1 MILAVE
7 IDELEQEHAKQAEYL
22 TQQIKELRENE
33 EEKRTVPQGLSQLE
47 ESEITLK
54 GSDGRLFQH
63 NETIDLKSARNE
75 DLEQ

>member
-63 NETIDLKSARNE
+63 NETIDLKSARHE